1 MDLME
6 TQPSEPSEHPT
17 PRTDEEIDSIT
28 QIGGERLWLK
38 NARDAG
44 DHYFVESM
52 FKYHANYE
60 LMVISNAFFVA
71 LENHGCFR
79 EEFLTVELLD
89 RVRSIS
95 NALYDVIR
103 EDTCGP
109 WFPEEVKKL
118 LHYFTAHPDEW
129 TDGVELIRSRGIC
142 NHDELM
148 RYLEGSKGGAAP
160 ALIDG
165 TL

>member
-1 MDLME
+1 MTLIE
-6 TQPSEPSEHPT
+6 TQPSESSAHPT
-17 PRTDEEIDSIT
+17 RRSDEEINSLT
-28 QIGGERLWLK
+28 QIAGERLWLQ

-44 DHYFVESM
+44 DYHFVESM
-52 FKYHANYE
+52 FKYHADYE
-60 LMVISNAFFVA
+60 LMVISNAYFVA

-89 RVRSIS
+89 RVHTVS
-95 NALYDVIR
+95 NDLYDVIR

-109 WFPEEVKKL
+109 WFPEEVTKL
-118 LHYFTAHPDEW
+118 LNYFTLHPDEW
-129 TDGVELIRSRGIC
+129 ATGLGMIRSLGIC

-148 RYLEGSKGGAAP
+148 RFLEGSKGGTAP
-160 ALIDG
+160 ALIEG